1 MPDFAIISPKL
12 GLDESTPNVLLSEA
26 FLARLDTTPV
36 TEEIVMA
43 EAAIVNLDSYGQ
55 EALEVKF
62 RERLHRELDTWLDR
76 LGNVMDDSVGPP
88 TAGER
93 KEKPSGLWGI
103 TQGIRGQREELMG
116 TVAREWIEKEY
127 AQYLDQEHAKC
138 PICGKWLKR
147 QDLCQRTLETMI
159 GEVTIHRPYFYCS
172 VCHHGFYPLDEALG
186 LS

>member
-1 MPDFAIISPKL
+1 MAICY
-12 GLDESTPNVLLSEA
+12 LSEA
-26 FLARLDTTPV
+26 FLARLDITPF

-43 EAAIVNLDSYGQ
+43 EAAIVSLDSYRQ

-76 LGNVMDDSVGPP
+76 LGNVMDNSVTRVPPSP

-116 TVAREWIEKEY
+116 TVAREWVEKEY
-127 AQYLDQEHAKC
+127 AQYLDQAHANC
-138 PICGKWLKR
+138 PIC
-147 QDLCQRTLETMI
+147 
-159 GEVTIHRPYFYCS
+159 
-172 VCHHGFYPLDEALG
+172 
-186 LS
+186 